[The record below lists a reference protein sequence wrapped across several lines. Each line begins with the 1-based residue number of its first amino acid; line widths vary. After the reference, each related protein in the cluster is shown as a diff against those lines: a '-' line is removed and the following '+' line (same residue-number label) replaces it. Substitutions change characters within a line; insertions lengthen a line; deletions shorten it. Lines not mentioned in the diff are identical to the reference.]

1 MRPSPCNLEG
11 TGSASA
17 RSRMRTWR
25 RERKGLLTRQ
35 HPGPRDVVPQL
46 GSVSAET
53 LRTLEEK
60 RWSCASKQRC
70 HGLAYRI
77 KCGLIS

>member
-1 MRPSPCNLEG
+1 MRLSLCDLED

-17 RSRMRTWR
+17 RSRMLTLR

-35 HPGPRDVVPQL
+35 HPGPRDGVPQL
-46 GSVSAET
+46 GPLSAET

-60 RWSCASKQRC
+60 R
-70 HGLAYRI
+70 
-77 KCGLIS
+77 